1 MKEHN
6 PSRCIFHACS
16 ATSATFVSWNRYS
29 KLYLCSIFSTCHLW
43 KCQYRVYWNLSY
55 PLSILK
61 VIFLRFKETLISF
74 NHNQQCR
81 HWKED
86 AIRPCAM
93 GNVDSNFLSKA
104 TFNKT
109 SIWFIFFSFLL
120 HRILVL
126 IFNMFIYAKVGHLKF
141 VWNAWERFRYY
152 RTGLVFYTWHQVNIT
167 IYQTIYL
174 LSIWD
179 GLFSKFVQHLDK
191 MHR

>member
-126 IFNMFIYAKVGHLKF
+126 IFNMFIYAKVGH
-141 VWNAWERFRYY
+141 
-152 RTGLVFYTWHQVNIT
+152 
-167 IYQTIYL
+167 
-174 LSIWD
+174 
-179 GLFSKFVQHLDK
+179 SKFVE
-191 MHR
+191 MHRVFNDLYSSPIGILYLPPGYGMYAIRLCTFHI